1 MYYDTIEGLVPR
13 KIRIRTYGSHDFLR
27 SNSSYQLEI
36 KLTNEHIRKKKIDKN
51 INLDFLFENG
61 YFDNTY
67 GLIHPLIDISYI
79 REYFTVDGIRV
90 TIDKD
95 IKYKLIESNRRIQPN
110 FYQDD
115 NYVVEIKANIDCDLN
130 FILNNFNFPR
140 SKFSK
145 YERAIDSL
153 NLVKI
158 NF

>member
-1 MYYDTIEGLVPR
+1 MTD
-13 KIRIRTYGSHDFLR
+13 
-27 SNSSYQLEI
+27 
-36 KLTNEHIRKKKIDKN
+36 EHIRKKKIDKN
-51 INLDFLFENG
+51 INLDSLLDNG
-61 YFDNTY
+61 YFDNNY
-67 GLIHPLIDISYI
+67 GLIRQLIDISYI

-145 YERAIDSL
+145 YEIIIDS
-153 NLVKI
+153 
-158 NF
+158 